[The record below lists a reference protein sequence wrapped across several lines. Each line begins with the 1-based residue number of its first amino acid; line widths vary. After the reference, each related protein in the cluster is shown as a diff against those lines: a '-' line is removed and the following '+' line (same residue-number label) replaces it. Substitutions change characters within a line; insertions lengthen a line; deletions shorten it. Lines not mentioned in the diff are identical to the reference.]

1 MGGEATLMAY
11 LRAGE
16 NPLDAYVFS
25 NGEYLSFYWDDKG
38 MYIKEDVMNMFLYKL
53 SLREKE
59 MAERIAKG
67 EALYNGI
74 Q

>member
-1 MGGEATLMAY
+1 MAY
-11 LRAGE
+11 LRSGE
-16 NPLDAYVFS
+16 NRLGAYIFS
-25 NGEYLSFYWDDKG
+25 NGEYLSFYWVDKG
-38 MYIKEDVMNMFLYKL
+38 MHIKEYVMNMFLYKL